1 MFSLSRFFFIYTHFS
16 SSITSSQRLS
26 QSSCQKQ
33 PNFLSISF
41 DHKSCFV
48 IFILLMSL
56 ENFFCCLLSIF
67 TARSKAPTGQ
77 RSYFF
82 AMSLSPNTIQACCMW
97 SISMCRPNEM
107 NIFFTY
113 WVFLYNIIYTELG
126 FFFWIKICEKII
138 LFGLLNLNY
147 FSLPFP
153 FFLAFLLSFLLSFK
167 YLSASYYML
176 GTNNEYSI
184 LCTMT
189 LNKFLNF

>member
-1 MFSLSRFFFIYTHFS
+1 MPVSLDLLTCPYFIPYTLSLIFILVLELAEFVPSAGPVLVMFSLSRFFFIYTHFS

-67 TARSKAPTGQ
+67 TATSKAPTGQ

-82 AMSLSPNTIQACCMW
+82 AVSLSPNTIQACCMW

-126 FFFWIKICEKII
+126 FFF
-138 LFGLLNLNY
+138 GLKYVKRSY
-147 FSLPFP
+147 F
-153 FFLAFLLSFLLSFK
+153 
-167 YLSASYYML
+167 L
-176 GTNNEYSI
+176 G
-184 LCTMT
+184 
-189 LNKFLNF
+189 F